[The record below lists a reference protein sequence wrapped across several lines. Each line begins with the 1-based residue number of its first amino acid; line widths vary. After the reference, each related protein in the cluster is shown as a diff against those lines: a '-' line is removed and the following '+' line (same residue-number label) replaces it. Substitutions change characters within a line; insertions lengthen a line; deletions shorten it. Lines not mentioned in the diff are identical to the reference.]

1 MYAHH
6 VACVQ
11 HTYNG
16 VPSGGVYNT
25 PIMVC
30 IWRHAQH
37 TTCGVKNTP
46 FFLQCRV
53 VHTHKVISR
62 VLSIVH
68 THAYMYSWHL

>member
-6 VACVQ
+6 VECVQ

-46 FFLQCRV
+46 FFLQCIGV
-53 VHTHKVISR
+53 SLI
-62 VLSIVH
+62 LSL
-68 THAYMYSWHL
+68 ALY

>member
-6 VACVQ
+6 VECVQ

-46 FFLQCRV
+46 FF
-53 VHTHKVISR
+53 
-62 VLSIVH
+62 
-68 THAYMYSWHL
+68 YSV